1 MKYSELRDTFKTG
14 DLLVW
19 SEGGDWKSWRNI
31 QLNLVR
37 MGTMS
42 DYNHVG
48 IAYVVGGRVFV
59 VESVVPYVR
68 IYPLSRLLPF
78 FYIKTGYNFS
88 MEHEERLLKYIGMP
102 YSKWEALKAAF
113 SKSTNNDK
121 VIQCAKLV
129 NNVFSEFDPGYTKL
143 FDTPGAVVAYAR
155 EATGGQISYIY
166 K

>member
-1 MKYSELRDTFKTG
+1 MKYSELRDTIKTG
-14 DLLVW
+14 DLLAW

-48 IAYVVGGRVFV
+48 VAYVVGGRVFV

-78 FYIKTGYNFS
+78 FYIKT
-88 MEHEERLLKYIGMP
+88 
-102 YSKWEALKAAF
+102 
-113 SKSTNNDK
+113 
-121 VIQCAKLV
+121 V
-129 NNVFSEFDPGYTKL
+129 NGK
-143 FDTPGAVVAYAR
+143 
-155 EATGGQISYIY
+155 Q
-166 K
+166 

>member
-1 MKYSELRDTFKTG
+1 
-14 DLLVW
+14 
-19 SEGGDWKSWRNI
+19 
-31 QLNLVR
+31 
-37 MGTMS
+37 MS

-59 VESVVPYVR
+59 VESVVPYAR

-88 MEHEERLLKYIGMP
+88 FEHEEKLLKYVGMP
-102 YSKWEALKAAF
+102 YSKWEAVKAAF
-113 SKSTNNDK
+113 SKDTNNSK

-129 NNVFSEFDPGYTKL
+129 NNVYVEFDPGYINIY
-143 FDTPGAVVAYAR
+143 DTPEAVMAYAR
-155 EATGGQISYIY
+155 EATGNPINYIY